1 MSASTLGDIES
12 VLFVGPSA
20 PATNRGLFLVEY
32 FLHALFANSAF
43 VINCCI
49 ASIFSI
55 SLAAVDPGLP
65 LAHCL
70 HPSLRFLHFLFAF
83 ACAFRSSSNFFFCAL
98 GKLRIVVYF
107 MYIIHFRLLHAIINV
122 LEYYNVLFILSQN
135 EFIIIRFDK
144 SILLLNPRILQ
155 M

>member
-1 MSASTLGDIES
+1 
-12 VLFVGPSA
+12 
-20 PATNRGLFLVEY
+20 
-32 FLHALFANSAF
+32 
-43 VINCCI
+43 
-49 ASIFSI
+49 
-55 SLAAVDPGLP
+55 
-65 LAHCL
+65 
-70 HPSLRFLHFLFAF
+70 
-83 ACAFRSSSNFFFCAL
+83 
-98 GKLRIVVYF
+98 